1 MEYELII
8 PIILF
13 SIVGAGLV
21 VSTICILRIMYQQN
35 VEEVRLIPQ
44 VQMTMTRY
52 GQYGPPND
60 PARVV

>member
-1 MEYELII
+1 MEYELMI

-21 VSTICILRIMYQQN
+21 VSTIFILCSMYQQN
-35 VEEVRLIPQ
+35 VAEVRLIPQ

-52 GQYGPPND
+52 RQYGPTND

>member
-1 MEYELII
+1 MI

-21 VSTICILRIMYQQN
+21 VSTIFILCSMYQQN
-35 VEEVRLIPQ
+35 VAEVRLIPQ
-44 VQMTMTRY
+44 VQMTMKRY
-52 GQYGPPND
+52 RQYGPTND